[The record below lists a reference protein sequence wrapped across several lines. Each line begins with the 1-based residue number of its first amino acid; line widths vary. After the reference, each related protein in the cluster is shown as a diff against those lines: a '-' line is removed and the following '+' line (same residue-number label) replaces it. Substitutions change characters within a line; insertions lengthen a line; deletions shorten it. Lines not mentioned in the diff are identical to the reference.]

1 MAEATRFEQFLQKL
15 ATVTTPNEQA
25 ALVAES
31 AFAQLDPAI
40 ALVAQ
45 RCIVLRWFDPL
56 IVTDLLSAADATE
69 TSSAADDVTNQ
80 LAQLPFV
87 ERLPWGLTYHEQTR
101 IGLLERY
108 ATEQPDLL
116 RQAALLAAPAYQQH
130 TNQALAGQEA
140 LYCWLVAGEAA
151 KAQQLLDDLIRDAGR
166 RADWDRLLALF
177 ATCDQAANLPFV
189 APLQPTAFHHFA
201 QGVAFQQVGN
211 QDDAVAAYQ
220 QAIALDD
227 KYAYPWNNLGLVYYN
242 QKRYD
247 EAIDAYQQA
256 IALDDKF
263 ATPWNN
269 LGLVYYN
276 QKRYEEAIDAYQQ
289 AIARDEKFATPW
301 NGLGNVYRNQKRY
314 DDAIV
319 AYQQAIARDEKDA
332 SPRANLVIPFRLLE
346 RWSEAEA
353 SIRHALALE
362 PTDSSLWCGLAD
374 VLRRRGDQ
382 VGWQEALA
390 QAQPLVD
397 YNDFYNAACFESVAG
412 NMEQALALLAQ
423 AAAEA
428 GFDADWAQVDPDLA
442 WLRHD
447 PRFAQIVKGA

>member
-256 IALDDKF
+256 IALDDK
-263 ATPWNN
+263 
-269 LGLVYYN
+269 
-276 QKRYEEAIDAYQQ
+276 D
-289 AIARDEKFATPW
+289 ATPW

-382 VGWQEALA
+382 VRWQEALA

>member
-242 QKRYD
+242 QKRY
-247 EAIDAYQQA
+247 
-256 IALDDKF
+256 
-263 ATPWNN
+263 
-269 LGLVYYN
+269 
-276 QKRYEEAIDAYQQ
+276 EEAIDAYQQ

>member
-1 MAEATRFEQFLQKL
+1 M
-15 ATVTTPNEQA
+15 
-25 ALVAES
+25 
-31 AFAQLDPAI
+31 
-40 ALVAQ
+40 
-45 RCIVLRWFDPL
+45 
-56 IVTDLLSAADATE
+56 DA
-69 TSSAADDVTNQ
+69 
-80 LAQLPFV
+80 
-87 ERLPWGLTYHEQTR
+87 
-101 IGLLERY
+101 
-108 ATEQPDLL
+108 
-116 RQAALLAAPAYQQH
+116 
-130 TNQALAGQEA
+130 
-140 LYCWLVAGEAA
+140 C
-151 KAQQLLDDLIRDAGR
+151 
-166 RADWDRLLALF
+166 
-177 ATCDQAANLPFV
+177 
-189 APLQPTAFHHFA
+189 
-201 QGVAFQQVGN
+201 
-211 QDDAVAAYQ
+211 Q

-227 KYAYPWNNLGLVYYN
+227 KYATPWNNLGLVYYN

-256 IALDDKF
+256 IALDDKD